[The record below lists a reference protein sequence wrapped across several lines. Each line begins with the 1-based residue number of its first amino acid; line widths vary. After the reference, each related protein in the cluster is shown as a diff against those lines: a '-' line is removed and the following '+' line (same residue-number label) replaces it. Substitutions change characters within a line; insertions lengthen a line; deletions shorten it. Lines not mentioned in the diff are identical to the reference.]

1 MTVHLRKLIPLAL
14 PLILANTTITAMQ
27 LVDALV
33 LARHSADSVAAM
45 GPASMAVILI
55 QSLVFGATGYTSV
68 FCSHAFGAGD
78 AAGVRRSAWL
88 GLHLAWMIGLALLL
102 LAWPLGIGFFHVGHP
117 VAVARDAAVYF
128 RWMVAGSLLVG
139 VTSALG
145 GWLSGIGR
153 TKVLT
158 AVHVAGFAVNAVL
171 AWSLVL
177 GNLGCP
183 ALGMQGAALAT
194 LAAEGFTAC
203 ALFVLFL
210 RSGGW
215 SPIARRI
222 DLPALGH
229 FLSLAVPQGAKV
241 AVELLAWTAF
251 LFYVGRLGVVPLAA
265 SSIAFRING
274 LAFFP
279 LLGLGQATG
288 ILIGQAR
295 GAGRDQDVPSIAWQ
309 SLLLG
314 EGWMLVFVVL
324 FLTVPEALFAL
335 FTGTHDSP
343 INTLGA
349 GLLGYVAVYSIF
361 DAANV
366 ILGCSLSAT
375 GDTRWNLK
383 LFLVSSAIFLVALHL
398 QDRFAPSLSRSW
410 LLATLFVL
418 STAVAWVLRFRGGRW
433 KECQVLEE
441 AAQAA

>member
-1 MTVHLRKLIPLAL
+1 MTVHLRKLVPLAL

-55 QSLVFGATGYTSV
+55 QSLVFGTTGYTSV

-78 AAGVRRSAWL
+78 SVGVRRNAWL

-102 LAWPLGIGFFHVGHP
+102 LAWPLGLGFFHVGHP
-117 VAVARDAAVYF
+117 LAVAKDAAIYF

-139 VTSALG
+139 VMSALG

-153 TKVLT
+153 TKALT
-158 AVHVAGFAVNAVL
+158 AVHVVGFAINAAL
-171 AWSLVL
+171 AWMLVL
-177 GNLGCP
+177 GKLGCP
-183 ALGMQGAALAT
+183 ALGMLGAALAT
-194 LAAEGFTAC
+194 LAAQGFTAI
-203 ALFVLFL
+203 ALFVLFV

-215 SPIARRI
+215 SAAARRI
-222 DLPALGH
+222 DATALGH

-241 AVELLAWTAF
+241 AVEILAWTAF
-251 LFYVGRLGVVPLAA
+251 LFYIGRLGVVPLAA

-295 GAGRDQDVPSIAWQ
+295 GAGKDEEVPAIAWQ

-314 EGWMLVFVVL
+314 EGWMLIFVAL
-324 FLTVPEALFAL
+324 FLTIPGTLFTL
-335 FTGTHDSP
+335 FTGTDTSP
-343 INTLGA
+343 INVMGA
-349 GLLGYVAVYSIF
+349 GLLGYIAVYSIF

-366 ILGCSLSAT
+366 ILGCSLAAT
-375 GDTRWNLK
+375 GDTSWNLR
-383 LFLVSSAIFLVALHL
+383 LFLISTAIFLACMHL
-398 QDRFAPSLSRSW
+398 LDRLAPSLSHSW

-418 STAVAWVLRFRGGRW
+418 ATAIAWVLRFQGGKW

-441 AAQAA
+441 NIDRP